1 MEEQENSLQFDQ
13 LLTPTHPA
21 CTVNGKLQLEQFG
34 EVDKA
39 KFPLDE
45 SRLPARRLEAGFGRP
60 W

>member
-34 EVDKA
+34 EVDKTQ
-39 KFPLDE
+39 FLLDE
-45 SRLPARRLEAGFGRP
+45 SMLAA
-60 W
+60 